1 MPSEGGGE
9 IMDEP
14 VIPEGASKVSRR
26 GMLVGLGVGVAAAIQ
41 AAPARSVTAAPAIL
55 TGKTTGMRF
64 RALVRSPE
72 GTAVQSLKLLAVP
85 PKEVVIRVKASVT
98 CYTQVTH
105 VFAEPGSPLLPP
117 WVPMVMGHTFV
128 GVVEEVG
135 HLVTRTRVGDR
146 VIVTPTPQCGQ
157 CYACLHGR
165 SDQCD
170 FLTVDIHPFAVDE
183 NGREIRPRFG
193 LGGIGEIAMCA
204 EEYCVP
210 VWSDLTNV
218 ELAVLGDNAG
228 VGLAAGLTLAP
239 IEAGSSVAVV
249 GCGSLGLGAVQ
260 SARIRGAGQ
269 IIAIDPVRYRRE
281 AALKLGATMALDPHA
296 EGDKLVERVRE
307 LCRVPTDRPLA
318 GGGRRTSGADFVIEA
333 VGGDRYPP
341 AVEKSPDPKGVLP
354 VVQAWQMTRPDG
366 HVSFTGIA
374 AETYDIAFPSTQ
386 LILGGRTIH
395 SAQMGG
401 MHVMRDLPRFVRLVE
416 RGLFDAKAIATSI
429 GPLDRAV
436 DIFKQ
441 VAERTSIIGI
451 IQTNT

>member
-1 MPSEGGGE
+1 
-9 IMDEP
+9 MDEP
-14 VIPEGASKVSRR
+14 VILEGASKVSRR
-26 GMLVGLGVGVAAAIQ
+26 EMLVGIGVAAATQ
-41 AAPARSVTAAPAIL
+41 AAPARSATPAPAIL

-64 RALVRSPE
+64 RALVRSRE

-105 VFAEPGSPLLPP
+105 MFAEPGSPLLPP
-117 WVPMVMGHTFV
+117 WVPMIMGHTFV

-135 HLVTRTRVGDR
+135 PMVERTRVGDR

-170 FLTVDIHPFAVDE
+170 FLIPNIHPIAVDE
-183 NGREIRPRFG
+183 NGREVRNRFG
-193 LGGIGEIAMCA
+193 LGGIAEMAMCP

-210 VWSDLTNV
+210 VWSDLSDV

-239 IEAGSSVAVV
+239 IEAGSNVAVV

-281 AALKLGATMALDPHA
+281 AALKLGATVALDPNA
-296 EGDKLVERVRE
+296 EGDKLVDRVRE
-307 LCRVPTDRPLA
+307 LCRTPTDRPLA
-318 GGGRRTSGADFVIEA
+318 GGSKRTPGADFVIEA
-333 VGGDRYPP
+333 VGADRYPP

-354 VVQAWQMTRPDG
+354 IVQAWQMTRGGG
-366 HVSFTGIA
+366 HASFTGVGDVDFDV
-374 AETYDIAFPSTQ
+374 TFPSNQFTN
-386 LILGGRTIH
+386 GGRTIH

-401 MHVMRDLPRFVRLVE
+401 MHVMRDLPRFARLVE

-429 GPLDRAV
+429 GQLDQAV
-436 DIFKQ
+436 DIFKK
-441 VAERTSIIGI
+441 VAERTTIIGV